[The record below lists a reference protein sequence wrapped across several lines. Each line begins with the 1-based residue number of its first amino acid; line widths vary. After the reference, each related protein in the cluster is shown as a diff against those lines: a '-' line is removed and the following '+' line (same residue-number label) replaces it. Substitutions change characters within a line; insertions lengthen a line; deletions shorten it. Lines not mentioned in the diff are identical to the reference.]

1 MTNIIKIEPRAI
13 GAAAVQTCN
22 ARDLHAFL
30 GNGIRFNDWIKKR
43 ISDYGFQEG
52 TDFVKMELPAS
63 QRLSGSINHAED
75 IAQKNVALESTG
87 CVDFGQQGR
96 IEYAI
101 TLDMAKELAMVER
114 NEKGKQARR
123 YFIEC
128 ERIAKGGAAHSG
140 KPALRQIAPEFRAA
154 LSIAKTAGLKG
165 NQAVLAADKAV
176 QKVAGVHPLAL
187 IDATHLVADVQVRHY
202 TPTELGK
209 EYGESAQAFNRRL
222 AEAGLQIRNEAGDWV
237 PTPRGAVHSVLLD
250 TGKAHSSG
258 VPIQQLRWRESVLE
272 VLTAPVEVLA

>member
-1 MTNIIKIEPRAI
+1 MSNIIKIEPRAI
-13 GAAAVQTCN
+13 GASSVQTCN
-22 ARDLHAFL
+22 ARDLHDFL
-30 GNGIRFNDWIKKR
+30 EVGRDFTTWVKDR
-43 ISDYGFQEG
+43 IEQYGFEKG
-52 TDFVKMELPAS
+52 RDFEVFTDSGENPSGGRPA
-63 QRLSGSINHAED
+63 
-75 IAQKNVALESTG
+75 K
-87 CVDFGQQGR
+87 
-96 IEYAI
+96 EYAI

>member
-1 MTNIIKIEPRAI
+1 MSNIIKIEPRAI

-22 ARDLHAFL
+22 ARELNGFL
-30 GNGIRFNDWIKKR
+30 ENGDHFATWIQQR
-43 ISDYGFQEG
+43 IQQYGFVENQ
-52 TDFVKMELPAS
+52 DFTTFSENPEKGRP
-63 QRLSGSINHAED
+63 
-75 IAQKNVALESTG
+75 
-87 CVDFGQQGR
+87 R

-258 VPIQQLRWRESVLE
+258 VPIQQLRWRESVLD